1 MITELVS
8 FLSGIIGALVGG
20 AASLAGA
27 ITVGR
32 LQFTR
37 DARVRIFREIIPEIT
52 ELTLPAF
59 LDDQASDDRFEAYC
73 ACISRLAREAQVAG
87 KRETQAMRNVFRL
100 STGSEETGQH
110 GTFEFD
116 RNVIAANR
124 TGLFD
129 TLFEMG
135 YGVSRRIR

>member
-1 MITELVS
+1 MSAEFVS

-32 LQFTR
+32 LQFAR

-52 ELTLPAF
+52 ERTLPAF
-59 LDDQASDDRFEAYC
+59 LNDPTSDGRFEAYC
-73 ACISRLAREAQVAG
+73 ASLSRLAREAQVAG
-87 KRETQAMRNVFRL
+87 KREAQAMRDIFRL
-100 STGSEETGQH
+100 NTGSETTGKH
-110 GTFEFD
+110 GTFDFD
-116 RNVIAANR
+116 RSTIAANQAPID
-124 TGLFD
+124 D

-135 YGVSRRIR
+135 YNVSHRIH